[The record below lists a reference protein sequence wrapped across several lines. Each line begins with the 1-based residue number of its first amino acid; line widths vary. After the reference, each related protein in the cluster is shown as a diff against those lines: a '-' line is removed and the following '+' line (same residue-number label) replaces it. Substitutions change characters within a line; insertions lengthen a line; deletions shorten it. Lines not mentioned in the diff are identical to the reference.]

1 MNYWLH
7 RISHHAE
14 VSHPLLSKN
23 LLTIGFSDFAYPSF
37 IEDVLT
43 GGWQAIETAFDNEWG
58 VRPRARYS
66 LCRFIYDMK
75 KDDLVI
81 VPSWGSF
88 SVYRIVEDKPKTI
101 GATLLPA
108 IADWHGK
115 RFTLNGDVLVT
126 DDGMTID
133 LGFTRK
139 VEPVATDI
147 SRADFADAALTARL
161 KVRTTNTNI
170 SDLKAS
176 IDKALDAHAQKR
188 PINLRSQILE
198 AAVPMIL
205 ERLKSELNPAKFE
218 NLVAWYFQRV
228 GASDTSIPARN
239 EPGKEGDADVVA
251 IFEGIKTIVYTQVK
265 FHRDQTDTWAT
276 EQIMAYKDNKEM
288 MDDGYSK
295 VAWVVSS
302 ADGFSDDC
310 YVLAKE
316 NKVQLIDGPKFAQM
330 LLEVG
335 LTNLDKAL

>member
-43 GGWQAIETAFDNEWG
+43 GGWQALETAFDNEWG
-58 VRPRARYS
+58 QRPRARYS

-75 KDDLVI
+75 KGDMVI

-101 GATLLPA
+101 GATSLPA
-108 IADWHGK
+108 IADWHGN
-115 RFTLNGDVLVT
+115 RLALNGDMLVNG
-126 DDGMTID
+126 DGKSID
-133 LGFTRK
+133 IGFTRE
-139 VEPVATDI
+139 VEPVATNI
-147 SRADFADAALTARL
+147 SRAEFADAALTARM
-161 KVRTTNTNI
+161 KIRTTNANV
-170 SDLKAS
+170 SDLKSS
-176 IDKALDAHAQKR
+176 IEKALSAYAQNK

-205 ERLKSELNPAKFE
+205 ERLRSELNPAKFE

-228 GASDTSIPARN
+228 GASETSIPARN
-239 EPGKEGDADVVA
+239 EAGKEGDADVVA
-251 IFEGIKTIVYTQVK
+251 IFEGIKTILYTQVK
-265 FHRDQTDTWAT
+265 FHRDQTDEWAT
-276 EQIMAYKDNKEM
+276 EQIMAYKDNKEV

-295 VAWVVSS
+295 IAWVVSS
-302 ADGFSDDC
+302 ADGFSDAC
-310 YVLAKE
+310 YALAKE
-316 NKVQLIDGPKFAQM
+316 NKVQLVDGPKFAQM